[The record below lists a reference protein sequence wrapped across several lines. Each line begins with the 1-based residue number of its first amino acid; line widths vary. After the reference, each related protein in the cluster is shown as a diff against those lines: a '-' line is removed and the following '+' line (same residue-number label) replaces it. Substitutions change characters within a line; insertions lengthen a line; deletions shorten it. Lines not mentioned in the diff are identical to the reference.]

1 MSFNRR
7 KMDDERRLAAEK
19 EANPARAQ
27 VLGSGDP
34 PDAILGC
41 TSDRL
46 APREWGKVISEI
58 TRGSPTKCGSRFLG
72 SLRSKLDCTTN
83 GNGQDRTE

>member
-1 MSFNRR
+1 MGFNRR

-46 APREWGKVISEI
+46 APREWGK
-58 TRGSPTKCGSRFLG
+58 GDF
-72 SLRSKLDCTTN
+72 
-83 GNGQDRTE
+83 